1 MALDQ
6 GLKDL
11 LRKYDNSETSWGG
24 KHNSDLLE
32 RIQQYIEDNLSK
44 NYIHSVNFTRD
55 MQGFSHSM
63 YTSSQLQNYP
73 APLPDRICK
82 NALRNLRKRI

>member
-11 LRKYDNSETSWGG
+11 LRQYDNSETSWGG

-32 RIQQYIEDNLSK
+32 RIQQYIEENLSK
-44 NYIHSVNFTRD
+44 HYIHSANFTRD
-55 MQGFSHSM
+55 MQEFSRSM

-73 APLPDRICK
+73 APWPDWICK
-82 NALRNLRKRI
+82 NAVRNLRKRI